1 MPDLC
6 RVQGRVISPKH
17 EVLAGALLEFSLSP
31 SRVQPSRDG
40 VSTIVPDLVSAI
52 SDANGMVSVMLEPAI
67 YRVTIYSAKLHKF
80 APVRISVPDAEEADL
95 ADIQADLPI
104 EPVFLNEVRRAVQTT
119 TAALARAEEILESA
133 PAFNTILDQ
142 LAQLQ
147 SETAALRQ
155 MIEAILAG
163 GQLLQPPAVD
173 GGALEVL

>member
-6 RVQGRVISPKH
+6 RVQGRVISPEH
-17 EVLAGALLEFSLSP
+17 EVLPGALVEFTLSP

-40 VSTIVPDLVSAI
+40 VSTLVPKLVSAVA
-52 SDANGMVSVMLEPAI
+52 DATGVVSVMLEPAV
-67 YRVTIYSAKLHKF
+67 YRVTIYSADLHKF
-80 APVRISVPDAEEADL
+80 SPVRISVPDADEADL

-119 TAALARAEEILESA
+119 AAALARAEEILEDA
-133 PAFNTILDQ
+133 PTY
-142 LAQLQ
+142 
-147 SETAALRQ
+147 AALLEQIAALEAEAASQRE

-163 GQLLQPPAVD
+163 GQLLLPPAVD

>member
-17 EVLAGALLEFSLSP
+17 EVLAGALLEFALSP

-52 SDANGMVSVMLEPAI
+52 SDANGIVSVMLEPAI

-80 APVRISVPDAEEADL
+80 APVRVSVPDADEADL

-119 TAALARAEEILESA
+119 TAALARAEEILEDA
-133 PAFNTILDQ
+133 PAY
-142 LAQLQ
+142 
-147 SETAALRQ
+147 AALLEQIARLEAEAASQ
-155 MIEAILAG
+155 REMIETILAG